1 MADAKPTRGERAPQS
16 STSDNGKGEAVFE
29 VHGKHL
35 VYARSSLY
43 LFGQGSRVRR
53 ACVRTV
59 AHPWFDR
66 LILLLI
72 LLNSI
77 VLALVDWRVIDED
90 PSSEDVGEP
99 IAEGSW
105 RNALLYETEIFF
117 TVMFALEF
125 VLKVVAQGF
134 VLGRGAYLRDS
145 WNMLDFLV
153 VVTALLASV
162 PGMPTTSA
170 IRVFR
175 VLRPLRSISALPGL
189 QHLVVNLLRSV
200 PQLLSVVVL
209 LQFIFIVFGIF
220 GIQIFAGKQHSRCRL
235 TPYPVTTTFQVRQAI
250 HETSSR
256 LDTSDTRV
264 KAE

>member
-1 MADAKPTRGERAPQS
+1 MAKHGVRAPRS
-16 STSDNGKGEAVFE
+16 RTSDSGKGQAVFE

-35 VYARSSLY
+35 VYSRVSLY
-43 LFGQGSRVRR
+43 IFDEGSRVRQ
-53 ACVRTV
+53 ACVHTV

-66 LILLLI
+66 LVLLLI

-90 PSSEDVGEP
+90 PSSDDVGEP
-99 IAEGSW
+99 LADGSW
-105 RNALLYETEIFF
+105 RNTLLYETEIFF
-117 TVMFALEF
+117 TVLFALEF

-145 WNMLDFLV
+145 WNIIDFLV
-153 VVTALLASV
+153 VVTALMASI

-189 QHLVVNLLRSV
+189 QHLVVSLLRSV

-235 TPYPVTTTFQVRQAI
+235 TPYPVTTAFEVRQQGV
-250 HETSSR
+250 SKS
-256 LDTSDTRV
+256 LSFV
-264 KAE
+264 NPPPP